1 MSDSKP
7 ISILEAAPSTESGN
21 NHSHI
26 PKAVIATV
34 VAVLL
39 IAVVVLCFSLRR
51 NNFPGYTYAGD
62 SAQHDR
68 IYINLG
74 SMQFVGGLLHA
85 KVLFKP
91 HVPEDYDYQI
101 ADLATNCSGND
112 KLAGATGFKANG
124 APIEPTHQLA
134 STEFSAA
141 AGMVSKFAC
150 ARSKDVETISV
161 YKSGGVQPSDIENLT
176 YVLGKGQYLRS
187 IKFVDGQ
194 ARLDTETYAID
205 KKSIVYGNLKENAEP
220 AAVLVMD
227 YSGGGSGIF
236 RSLIAVWNANGTLMN
251 SEEKDL
257 GDRIVV
263 NSIAIND
270 GIVTVDMLTQGP
282 KDGMCCP
289 TQRKIVRLALQGNQL
304 VDVK

>member
-1 MSDSKP
+1 MPDSKP
-7 ISILEAAPSTESGN
+7 ISILEATPSTESGN
-21 NHSHI
+21 NHSQL
-26 PKAVIATV
+26 PKAIIATII
-34 VAVLL
+34 AVLL
-39 IAVVVLCFSLRR
+39 IAAVASYLLLQRNDFS
-51 NNFPGYTYAGD
+51 GYTYAGD
-62 SAQHDR
+62 SAQHGR

-74 SMQFVGGLLHA
+74 SLQFVGGLLHA

-91 HVPEDYDYQI
+91 HASEDYDYQI

-112 KLAGATGFKANG
+112 KLSGATRFKANG
-124 APIEPTHQLA
+124 APIEPTYQFA
-134 STEFSAA
+134 STEFSGA

-150 ARSKDVETISV
+150 ARSKDIVKISA
-161 YKSGGVQPSDIENLT
+161 YKSGSAKPSDIENMA
-176 YVLGKGQYLRS
+176 YVLGKGKYSRS
-187 IKFVDGQ
+187 IKFADGQ

-205 KKSIVYGNLKENAEP
+205 KKSIVYGYLNGNAEA

-236 RSLIAVWNANGTLMN
+236 RSLIAVWNENGTLMN

-263 NSIAIND
+263 NSIAISD

-282 KDGMCCP
+282 NDGMCCP
-289 TQRKIVRLALQGNQL
+289 TQRKILRLALQENQL
-304 VDVK
+304 VDAQ

>member
-21 NHSHI
+21 NHSQI
-26 PKAVIATV
+26 PKTVIATV

-39 IAVVVLCFSLRR
+39 IAAVASYLFLQR
-51 NNFPGYTYAGD
+51 NDFPAYTYAGD

-91 HVPEDYDYQI
+91 HAREDYDYQI

-112 KLAGATGFKANG
+112 KLSGATEFKANG
-124 APIEPTHQLA
+124 APMQPTYEPTSA
-134 STEFSAA
+134 EFSAA
-141 AGMVSKFAC
+141 AEMVSKFAC
-150 ARSKDVETISV
+150 ARSKDIVTIPA
-161 YKSGGVQPSDIENLT
+161 YKSGSVQPSAIENMT
-176 YVLGKGQYLRS
+176 YVLGTGQYLRS

-194 ARLDTETYAID
+194 ARWDTDTYAID
-205 KKSIVYGNLKENAEP
+205 KKSIVYGNLDGVAEP

-263 NSIAIND
+263 NSIAISD
-270 GIVTVDMLTQGP
+270 RVVTVDMLTQGP
-282 KDGMCCP
+282 NDGMCCP
-289 TQRKIVRLALQGNQL
+289 TKRKTLRLALQGNQL
-304 VDVK
+304 VDVQ

>member
-1 MSDSKP
+1 MSDSKAV
-7 ISILEAAPSTESGN
+7 SILETAQSTESGN
-21 NHSHI
+21 DRSRI
-26 PKAVIATV
+26 PKAVIATF

-39 IAVVVLCFSLRR
+39 IGSVASYLLLQRDD
-51 NNFPGYTYAGD
+51 FPGYTYVGD
-62 SAQHDR
+62 SAHRDR

-74 SMQFVGGLLHA
+74 SMQFVAGLLHA

-112 KLAGATGFKANG
+112 KLSGATRFKANG
-124 APIEPTHQLA
+124 APIEPTYQAA
-134 STEFSAA
+134 SAEFSAA
-141 AGMVSKFAC
+141 AAMVSKFGC
-150 ARSKDVETISV
+150 ARSKNIVTISANQSGSV
-161 YKSGGVQPSDIENLT
+161 KSSDIVNMA
-176 YVLGKGQYLRS
+176 YVLGKGQYSRS
-187 IKFVDGQ
+187 IRFADGQ

-205 KKSIVYGNLKENAEP
+205 KKSIVYGNLNGNAEA

-236 RSLIAVWNANGTLMN
+236 RSLIAVWDANGTLMN

-263 NSIAIND
+263 NSIAIRD

-282 KDGMCCP
+282 NDGMCCP
-289 TQRKIVRLALQGNQL
+289 TQRKILRLALHGNQL
-304 VDVK
+304 VDVQ

>member
-7 ISILEAAPSTESGN
+7 ISILEAAPSSESGD
-21 NHSHI
+21 NHAKM

-39 IAVVVLCFSLRR
+39 IATVALYFSLRR
-51 NNFPGYTYAGD
+51 NDFPGYTYVGN

-91 HVPEDYDYQI
+91 HAPEDYDYQI

-112 KLAGATGFKANG
+112 KLLGATRFKANG
-124 APIEPTHQLA
+124 APIETTFQHT
-134 STEFSAA
+134 STEYSAA
-141 AGMVSKFAC
+141 AEMVSKFAC
-150 ARSKDVETISV
+150 ARSKDIVTV
-161 YKSGGVQPSDIENLT
+161 PAYKSGGVQPSDIENMT
-176 YVLGKGQYLRS
+176 YVFGTGLNSRS
-187 IKFVDGQ
+187 IKYIDGK
-194 ARLDTETYAID
+194 ARSDTDTCGID
-205 KKSIVYGNLKENAEP
+205 KNSIVYGDLHGIAQR
-220 AAVLVMD
+220 AAVLVMGCG
-227 YSGGGSGIF
+227 GGGSGDF
-236 RSLIAVWNANGTLMN
+236 RSLVAVWNANGTLAN
-251 SEEKDL
+251 SDEKEL

-263 NSIAIND
+263 NSITISN

-282 KDGMCCP
+282 NDGACCP
-289 TQRKIVRLALQGNQL
+289 TQRKILRLALQGNQL
-304 VDVK
+304 VDVQ